1 MDMGYS
7 SSPAYVKQS
16 KVKGRPLYHGIK
28 RLFDFLASSIAL
40 ILLSPLF
47 CGWQSRFMVKTAD
60 QSFTHKSEL
69 ARMKSLS
76 GSTSF
81 GPWWSMLRS

>member
-28 RLFDFLASSIAL
+28 RIFDFLASSVAL

-47 CGWQSRFMVKTAD
+47 LL
-60 QSFTHKSEL
+60 L
-69 ARMKSLS
+69 AIKIHR
-76 GSTSF
+76 
-81 GPWWSMLRS
+81 